1 MDQEGGDNAE
11 DKARNQLHGDP
22 VQPQVDCEHCGR
34 VDEGCLWWEFGSV
47 LLLIKV
53 LEFQSKFKRASQNSV
68 EVPES

>member
-53 LEFQSKFKRASQNSV
+53 WERVEALIPMKFQKA
-68 EVPES
+68 E